1 MLDDL
6 GLQAPDSG
14 RFRCRPILDSN
25 PSRSWDQAGCGIP
38 PDGGINSGDPLAPMT
53 IESETSPAAQMSE
66 PGSPRI
72 WLVLGDKLGD
82 NAQVEAIAEA
92 LGLPCEA
99 KRLRFKPR
107 YQHGKPNFKVSL
119 YHVDQVASDRLEP
132 PWPDLILT
140 IGRRPS
146 MAALWARRQSG
157 GRARLVLIGR
167 PKRHAEEFD
176 LIIATP
182 QYLIPDRDNVV
193 RLSLPLM
200 RADPSAIR
208 VAAARWKDRLG
219 ALPRPLTAVMVGGP
233 TKPFQLNSEV
243 ARDLVARVAETLGQ
257 EGTLFFSTS
266 RRTPPE
272 VVEALASVLP
282 ENAELFR
289 WQAERPDNPYLAL
302 LGLAD
307 RCVVTG
313 DSTSMMVEA
322 LRASRPLV
330 IYPLPTGDRGLNRL
344 ITSALGPSK
353 AGAPTALITEGIYR
367 LGLVGYGRDLTALHG
382 ELIRRRLAAPIGE
395 PPPQAPAE
403 IPDDLGMVVERV
415 RGLLPARPG

>member
-1 MLDDL
+1 MR
-6 GLQAPDSG
+6 A
-14 RFRCRPILDSN
+14 
-25 PSRSWDQAGCGIP
+25 P
-38 PDGGINSGDPLAPMT
+38 PDGGTVSGDSLTRMT
-53 IESETSPAAQMSE
+53 IESEISPAARMPRSA
-66 PGSPRI
+66 SPRI

-82 NAQVEAIAEA
+82 NAQVEAIAQA
-92 LGLPCEA
+92 LGLPCEC
-99 KRLRFKPR
+99 KRLKFKAR
-107 YQHGKPNFKVSL
+107 YQHSKPSFRASL
-119 YHVDQVASDRLEP
+119 YHIDQSASDRLEP

-140 IGRRPS
+140 VGRRPS

-176 LIIATP
+176 LIISTP

-193 RLSLPLM
+193 RLGLPLM
-200 RADPSAIR
+200 RADPVAIR
-208 VAAARWKDRLG
+208 DEAARWKDRLC
-219 ALPRPLTAVMVGGP
+219 ALPRPLTAVLVGGP
-233 TKPFQLNSEV
+233 TKPFQLNAQI
-243 ARDLVARVAETLGQ
+243 ARDFVARVAETLGQ

-272 VVEALASVLP
+272 VVDALESLLP

-322 LRASRPLV
+322 LRAGQTLV
-330 IYPLPTGDRGLNRL
+330 IYPLPTGDGGLHRL
-344 ITSALGPSK
+344 ITGALGPPK
-353 AGAPTALITEGIYR
+353 AGGPAALITEGIYR
-367 LGLVGYGRDLTALHG
+367 LGLVGYGRDLTALH
-382 ELIRRRLAAPIGE
+382 EDMIRRGLATPIGE
-395 PPPQAPAE
+395 QPPQAPAE
-403 IPDDLGMVVERV
+403 IPDDLGIVVERV
-415 RGLLPARPG
+415 RALFPDGPG